1 MTELRAT
8 AATFSR
14 GTNYK
19 LAFVALG
26 LIDLA
31 MTLYALSIGYT
42 EQNPVFAGLQHD
54 AMGLFMLKFA
64 GPVAIAWL
72 VPARLLLPS
81 IALLFAVIGWNLGE
95 LVTGL

>member
-1 MTELRAT
+1 MSELRAT

-19 LAFVALG
+19 LTFIVLG
-26 LIDLA
+26 LVDLVL
-31 MTLYALSIGYT
+31 TLYALSNGYY
-42 EQNPVFAGLQHD
+42 ERNPVFESLQHNP
-54 AMGLFMLKFA
+54 MGLFMLKLA

-81 IALLFAVIGWNLGE
+81 IALLFAVVGWNLAE
-95 LVTGL
+95 LLTR